1 MSNRLKAL
9 AVVLALAVPTVTLP
23 VVGVG
28 AQTPTIMPLNEI
40 RPGMQGVGKTVIY
53 GQRVEEFQFEVID
66 IMQSGGGPVGTDK
79 LILFRMYGPLVE
91 KTGGTAAGM
100 SGSPMYINGR
110 LIGALSAAFSWQTPK
125 RDIALATPIEEMLK
139 VLERRRPSGG
149 GLRIYH
155 ASRTLRIGGRAV
167 DRVLVAPT
175 PALARRLEAAS
186 PNGVAVA
193 APAVATFARG
203 LSPRATRILSELIQP
218 MGHEILQGHGGRGDF
233 VAAPIVPGSS
243 VGVQQI
249 RGDVDF
255 GGICTVTARIGNRVL
270 VCGHPWDNLG
280 DVEYVL
286 TASEILMVLRA
297 LPRPFKVG
305 NLGAI
310 IGLIDQDRGGA
321 IAGSLGP
328 LPRLFNLRVIVTD
341 VDTGARVQLG
351 AQMIR
356 RRDMARM
363 LAPLAA
369 LSATERA
376 RSQGGGEGTAT
387 VKLTLRAKGLPSPIV
402 RENMFYSTRDV
413 AVASVLDIVDA
424 MELAFYN
431 DLRKLDPYD
440 LTVETSLTR
449 RRVTAS
455 IVEAEAA
462 SREVSPGGTLLVRV
476 VLQPYLAERRVTRT
490 IEVPIPRDFPRGPAV
505 VAVRSAGMDSAR
517 VPVEVQLGQALG
529 AEPEPWGVDSLE
541 NALRFFEGFGKNTDI
556 LVRVLPYGLPATQA
570 EFTRFDVPAA
580 RFIRTDWVI
589 QGSERIPILIR

>member
-1 MSNRLKAL
+1 MKAL
-9 AVVLALAVPTVTLP
+9 AVMLALAVPAVTMP
-23 VVGVG
+23 VVGAA
-28 AQTPTIMPLNEI
+28 AQTPAIMPLAEI
-40 RPGMQGVGKTVIY
+40 RPGMKGAGKTVIY
-53 GQRVEEFQFEVID
+53 GQRIEEFQFEVID

-110 LIGALSAAFSWQTPK
+110 LIGALSAAFSWQSPK

-139 VLERRRPSGG
+139 VLERRRPSGQ
-149 GLRIYH
+149 RPRVYH
-155 ASRTLRIGGRAV
+155 ASRTLTIGGRAV

-175 PALARRLEAAS
+175 PGLARRYEAA
-186 PNGVAVA
+186 GRAGIAVA
-193 APAVATFARG
+193 TPAVATFARG
-203 LSPRATRILSELIQP
+203 LSPRAARILADLIQP

-233 VAAPIVPGSS
+233 VAAPIAPGSS
-243 VGVQQI
+243 VGIQQI

-255 GGICTVTARIGNRVL
+255 GGICSVTARIGNRVL

-280 DVEYVL
+280 DVEYIL
-286 TASEILMVLRA
+286 TASEILTVLRA

-305 NLGAI
+305 NLGAM

-321 IAGSLGP
+321 VAGSLGP

-341 VDTGARVQLG
+341 MDTGSRVQLG

-356 RRDMARM
+356 RRDMARL

-431 DLRKLDPYD
+431 DLRRLDPYD

-476 VLQPYLAERRVTRT
+476 VLQPYLADSRVTRL

-517 VPVEVQLGQALG
+517 VPLEVQLGQALG
-529 AEPEPWGVDSLE
+529 AEPEPWGVDTLE
-541 NALRFFEGFGKNTDI
+541 NALRFFEGFGRNTDI
-556 LVRVLPYGLPATQA
+556 LVRVLPYGLPATQT

>member
-1 MSNRLKAL
+1 MSRLKAL
-9 AVVLALAVPTVTLP
+9 AAVIALAVAIATLP
-23 VVGVG
+23 ASGV
-28 AQTPTIMPLNEI
+28 AAVTPTIMPLDQI

-66 IMQSGGGPVGTDK
+66 VMQAGGGPVGTDK
-79 LILFRMYGPLVE
+79 LILFRMYGPMVE
-91 KTGGTAAGM
+91 RTGGTAAGM

-110 LIGALSAAFSWQTPK
+110 LIGALSAAFSWQTPR

-139 VLERRRPSGG
+139 VLERRRPSG
-149 GLRIYH
+149 LRPGIYQT
-155 ASRTLRIGGRAV
+155 SRRLTIGGCSV
-167 DRVLVAPT
+167 DRVLVAHTPT
-175 PALARRLEAAS
+175 LGRHLEAAGCD
-186 PNGVAVA
+186 GVAVA
-193 APAVATFARG
+193 LPAVATFARG
-203 LSPRATRILSELIQP
+203 LSPRAARILGELIQP

-233 VAAPIVPGSS
+233 TAAPIVPGSS
-243 VGVQQI
+243 VGIQQV

-255 GGICTVTARIGNRVL
+255 GGICTVTTRIGNRVL

-280 DVEYVL
+280 EVEYIL
-286 TASEILMVLRA
+286 TASEILTVLRA
-297 LPRPFKVG
+297 LPRPFKVA
-305 NLGAI
+305 NLGAM

-341 VDTGARVQLG
+341 MDTGSRVQHG

-369 LSATERA
+369 LSATEKA

-431 DLRKLDPYD
+431 DLRRLDPYD

-449 RRVTAS
+449 RRMTAS
-455 IVEAEAA
+455 IVDAEVA
-462 SREVSPGGTLLVRV
+462 SREVSPGGMLVVRV

-490 IEVPIPRDFPRGPAV
+490 IEVPIPRDFPRGPTV

-517 VPVEVQLGQALG
+517 VPLEVQLGQTLS

-541 NALRFFEGFGKNTDI
+541 NALRFFETFGKNTDI
-556 LVRVLPYGLPATQA
+556 LVRVLPYGLPATQT

-580 RFIRTDWVI
+580 RFTRTDWVI